1 MPANKGPKLEFYRG
15 DSFQASFKIMSAG
28 LPIDISGWS
37 IKFMLKKDVADTD
50 ANALISTSATLTDP
64 SLGLYTLELSPAD
77 TSIDTGSNFVYDL
90 QHSYN
95 GSYRM
100 TISGKCDVKPDVRQ
114 GD

>member
-15 DSFQASFKIMSAG
+15 DSFQASFKIMAAG
-28 LPIDISGWS
+28 LPIDISGW
-37 IKFMLKKDVADTD
+37 IVKFMLKKDVADPD
-50 ANALISTSATLTDP
+50 NLALISTSATLTDP
-64 SLGLYTLELSPAD
+64 TKGLYTLELTPTL